1 MRNVKK
7 KLKKKMKKKI
17 KNDAR
22 AAMTSQRRRERA
34 RAPGASDRGP
44 TIPSPP
50 PRAQNVRYCDPP
62 CTPRETI
69 PRKDPEMT
77 TKKAPSGLQ
86 SAGKR
91 LWWSVVDDYEL
102 DVHEEILL
110 LQACRCADRLDTL
123 AKEATTATIT
133 NTKGDVVAHPALVE
147 SRQQSITLSRLL
159 ASMRLPSGDE
169 GEQPQ
174 RPPRRGG
181 ARGSYGV
188 RGVV

>member
-1 MRNVKK
+1 MLAPYDPRN
-7 KLKKKMKKKI
+7 
-17 KNDAR
+17 
-22 AAMTSQRRRERA
+22 
-34 RAPGASDRGP
+34 
-44 TIPSPP
+44 
-50 PRAQNVRYCDPP
+50 DPK
-62 CTPRETI
+62 EG
-69 PRKDPEMT
+69 PEMT

-86 SAGKR
+86 SAGRR
-91 LWWSVVDDYEL
+91 LWRSILDEYEL

-123 AKEATTATIT
+123 AKEATAPTIT